1 MLVSVD
7 ALELGNVSVGELP
20 VPVGKLET
28 EMLSTV
34 LAEAAVPVDVEAADA
49 GVIVDRIEVTPPM
62 SEVTPDITVA
72 RGTGTTETPSDVVEV
87 DSAADESV
95 VTAAAGIDVVGL
107 VLGTSV
113 PTGEG
118 IAVSTAPEGPNS
130 VVLTVVTVDDRSD
143 ATGWSPV
150 TVAAEGLVLLGE
162 LELAAGRVPKGPKTV
177 LEPDISAETV
187 EPDVSVANGESIEVT
202 EVEVVAGTTT
212 AGRPSTDPPEAALEA
227 VFEVAGTTVAGRP
240 LTDPPEGALEA
251 ALEAVFEVAGTTV
264 AGRPLTDPPE
274 GVLEA
279 ALEAALEVAGTTIAG
294 SPPVDPPEEAL
305 EAAFE
310 VAGTTITGIPPVD
323 PPEKPD
329 EASLDA
335 ALEAPSS
342 EPDVSLVDTESVDT
356 AGVKIVAGTTIAGRP
371 PEEPPKKLPEA
382 LEGVVEGPEVSDDSE
397 ELAGTIISGTPP
409 VEPNTTVDD
418 GLGADALDETVKA
431 VSASVVVE
439 VAVIAEALL

>member
-240 LTDPPEGALEA
+240 LTDPPEG
-251 ALEAVFEVAGTTV
+251 
-264 AGRPLTDPPE
+264 
-274 GVLEA
+274 VLEA